1 MPVIH
6 ETLGR
11 HKASACAHYTEI
23 ILPAKRPLV
32 KYICTRHRGAFHIF
46 LQNLPKLLIDG
57 KAKFWYDEKEEK
69 FLVCYKKPLPLNLL
83 HGVP

>member
-11 HKASACAHYTEI
+11 HNISTCAHYTEI

-32 KYICTRHRGAFHIF
+32 KYICTRDDGAFHIF
-46 LQNLPKLLIDG
+46 LQDLPKSLIDG
-57 KAKFWYDEKEEK
+57 RTKF
-69 FLVCYKKPLPLNLL
+69 
-83 HGVP
+83 